1 MEEKERRGCIV
12 DRETDQAGVTPILEC
27 HEESNRWG
35 MAENPP
41 TGTEKMNYNIYG
53 AKKERQN

>member
-1 MEEKERRGCIV
+1 M
-12 DRETDQAGVTPILEC
+12 DRETDQAGVTAILEC

-41 TGTEKMNYNIYG
+41 KRSPNGGKSANRDRKNELQYLWC
-53 AKKERQN
+53 